1 MKTVSKAKEEMQFNT
16 ELTDLL
22 EVMKNIAVF
31 QFRALQR
38 KKESFTKFLQ
48 SVEGFFKIV
57 DLGRVSHFF
66 ITPKSQRLA
75 VIMITSNEGFM
86 GGLNREVINKAVFLK
101 GADDAELLIVGQRGT
116 RYLREMEKKFVE
128 FKGAANAEE
137 RYSLALR
144 LKDHIVKG
152 AREDRFGKVF
162 ISYPKPV
169 SFMVQSVE
177 AVKVLPAKITSHP
190 SNDSPSEEIIIE
202 SPLEGIVEYMVEE
215 KILQLFIEILE
226 DSKLSEFAAR
236 AIHLERS
243 NQQLVEEKKNLNLR
257 YLRTRH
263 EAIDKNTR
271 ELFSSQIIRRKV

>member
-1 MKTVSKAKEEMQFNT
+1 MKTVSKAKEELQFNT

-38 KKESFTKFLQ
+38 KKESFTRFLQ

-57 DLGRVSHFF
+57 DLGKVSHFF

-116 RYLREMEKKFVE
+116 RYLREMEKEFVE

-152 AREDRFGKVF
+152 ARENRFGGVF
-162 ISYPKPV
+162 ISYPKSI
-169 SFMVQSVE
+169 SFMVQDVE

-190 SNDSPSEEIIIE
+190 SNDNSGEEIIIE

-243 NQQLVEEKKNLNLR
+243 NQQLVEQKKSLNLR

-271 ELFSSQIIRRKV
+271 ELFSSQIIRRKA